1 MIELGSHTLM
11 CTDTHICVDIC
22 ILPSCTINTLHPDP
36 FMFLVHMSVASK
48 TVHFTHPS
56 RTALYF
62 VSVRQT
68 KKVGSERS
76 SDLLKVTQQ
85 AMVNLPPPIHC
96 LCLDPSPGTQG
107 SLTTPGSRGLT
118 VPSVT
123 SSGGVAVW
131 SAEAKVQSESSLNLK
146 ITILWTNEKID
157 SKSPQVSYFE
167 SMYELGS

>member
-1 MIELGSHTLM
+1 MHLWEPGPAIELGSHTLM
-11 CTDTHICVDIC
+11 CTDTHICADILC
-22 ILPSCTINTLHPDP
+22 YHLVPLRPSTPDP
-36 FMFLVHMSVASK
+36 FMFLVHMSVASN

-85 AMVNLPPPIHC
+85 AMVNLPPLIHC

-107 SLTTPGSRGLT
+107 SLTTPGSRGPT
-118 VPSVT
+118 VPSVI

-131 SAEAKVQSESSLNLK
+131 SVEAKVQSESSLNLK
-146 ITILWTNEKID
+146 IQFYGLMRK
-157 SKSPQVSYFE
+157 
-167 SMYELGS
+167 